1 MDDQK
6 ELGLQWKVRRIV
18 LEVTGMIRKCFR
30 RTDKESERLGV
41 YQKDQENSGMEQ
53 EILGNYLEG
62 RGKGWGR
69 INVDRKNQESNKKG
83 SESRKDQKK

>member
-1 MDDQK
+1 
-6 ELGLQWKVRRIV
+6 
-18 LEVTGMIRKCFR
+18 MIRKCFR

-62 RGKGWGR
+62 RGKG
-69 INVDRKNQESNKKG
+69 
-83 SESRKDQKK
+83 